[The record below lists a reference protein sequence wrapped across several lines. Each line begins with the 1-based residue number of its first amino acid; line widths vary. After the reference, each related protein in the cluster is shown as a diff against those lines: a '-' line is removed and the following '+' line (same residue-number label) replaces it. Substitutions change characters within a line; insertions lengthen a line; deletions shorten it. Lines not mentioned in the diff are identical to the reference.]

1 MKVSPP
7 PCCLPELLKGPSE
20 LSLNSPRRKKSH
32 MALFQSWKSALDDV
46 TKGTSA
52 SLVDSTSSFKN
63 VMNLYDTLSAIMKIL
78 FYKSIVNAL

>member
-20 LSLNSPRRKKSH
+20 LSLNSLRHEKSH
-32 MALFQSWKSALDDV
+32 MAVYQYWKSALDDV

-52 SLVDSTSSFKN
+52 SLVGSTPSFKN
-63 VMNLYDTLSAIMKIL
+63 VINLYDTSAIMKIL
-78 FYKSIVNAL
+78 FINAL